1 MYVSGCSKSFLFIL
15 DFQHFDYYGPTCS
28 SLYIYLSLD
37 LMSFRFCNFIWIT
50 TSDKFSATIS
60 SNIFFTL
67 ASGTKQPMSDILI
80 LSHKSLKRSVHVFF
94 FLFSSYWMV
103 AIDSSLGRLLPSSLC
118 AKINQWILYF
128 IYFIF

>member
-1 MYVSGCSKSFLFIL
+1 MFLVALKFFSLSWIFSTLTIMGLHVALFIFTFL
-15 DFQHFDYYGPTCS
+15 W
-28 SLYIYLSLD
+28 
-37 LMSFRFCNFIWIT
+37 MSFRFCNFIWIT
-50 TSDKFSATIS
+50 ISDKFSATIS

-103 AIDSSLGRLLPSSLC
+103 AIDSSLGRLLPFSLC

>member
-1 MYVSGCSKSFLFIL
+1 MFLVALKVFSLSWIFSTLTIMGLHVALFIFTFL
-15 DFQHFDYYGPTCS
+15 WIWWVFDSVILYGSPYLINFQPLFLQT
-28 SLYIYLSLD
+28 
-37 LMSFRFCNFIWIT
+37 F
-50 TSDKFSATIS
+50 
-60 SNIFFTL
+60 FFTL